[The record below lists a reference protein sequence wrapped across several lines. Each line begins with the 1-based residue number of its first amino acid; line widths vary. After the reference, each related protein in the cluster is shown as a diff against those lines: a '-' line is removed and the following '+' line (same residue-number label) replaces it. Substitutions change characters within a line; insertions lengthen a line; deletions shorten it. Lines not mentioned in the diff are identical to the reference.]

1 MLAQHYILVHANI
14 SVLYTEVYLHYIHCT
29 TTATPYRGPG
39 QPIKNVVLIANGLGI
54 VPMLQM
60 VRELLPSRTSSVTT
74 ASVIWLNERADDF
87 CLYSELESAFYKYHR
102 KLDVACIIERDL
114 FGHALASNV
123 KLRESVPP
131 YRFVVHYCSTLFYQ
145 LNDCIVC
152 SVVCVCSSKQ

>member
-1 MLAQHYILVHANI
+1 
-14 SVLYTEVYLHYIHCT
+14 
-29 TTATPYRGPG
+29 
-39 QPIKNVVLIANGLGI
+39 
-54 VPMLQM
+54 MLQM
-60 VRELLPSRTSSVTT
+60 VRELLPSRTSSVAT

-131 YRFVVHYCSTLFYQ
+131 YRLVVYTTTY
-145 LNDCIVC
+145 ITV
-152 SVVCVCSSKQ
+152 